1 MALRPCYLSH
11 ILLEEQGDQQVIFVT
26 EQGGKRRIP
35 IVIGPLEATA
45 IDRAV
50 KGTRFPRPLTH
61 DLLLN
66 LIDRLGFR
74 LAEVR
79 SVELREVPIPKIG
92 EDDVLLKVKICPTF
106 GSISFTANDD
116 VTFVFLFN
124 VLASPFAI
132 GGSFATTFFGCDCV
146 TVTLVVLQAT
156 GVPESQT

>member
-79 SVELREVPIPKIG
+79 IVELREGTFYAELLLRADDGSTHTIDCRPSDAIALLVRVPGTPLLVS
-92 EDDVLLKVKICPTF
+92 EDVLAEA
-106 GSISFTANDD
+106 GD
-116 VTFVFLFN
+116 
-124 VLASPFAI
+124 
-132 GGSFATTFFGCDCV
+132 
-146 TVTLVVLQAT
+146 
-156 GVPESQT
+156 